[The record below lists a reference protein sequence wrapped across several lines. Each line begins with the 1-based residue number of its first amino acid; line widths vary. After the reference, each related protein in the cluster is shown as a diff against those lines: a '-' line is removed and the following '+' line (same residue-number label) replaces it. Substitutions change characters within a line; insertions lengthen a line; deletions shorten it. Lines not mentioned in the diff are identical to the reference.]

1 MTPVKQPHSPADGLH
16 VPIGSGNT
24 RKNRRISDA
33 TFMSKKTLT
42 KEPGDIV
49 TQHVEPFECRQ
60 EAQPN
65 GSSSRMKDN
74 NAT

>member
-1 MTPVKQPHSPADGLH
+1 
-16 VPIGSGNT
+16 
-24 RKNRRISDA
+24 
-33 TFMSKKTLT
+33 MSKKTLT